1 EPGYPE
7 MKNFMQAIK
16 AKATDPIDFETLRS
30 ALQAD
35 PEHLKRTLIFMK
47 GEGIIGI
54 DVFGRIS
61 LK

>member
-1 EPGYPE
+1 